1 MASAFLLYPVS
12 VLAGGAGPDWTMAE
26 EYYLMEKGQWPK
38 EVTFSDTVF
47 TRAVHTP
54 TYSVL
59 KSLNGTET
67 DGHTFTIKA
76 GDRVNFSLQG
86 SPYGLINAQS
96 ESLTSWNS
104 PRFYYRFPGIVS
116 DGLYITRRNAESY
129 EMEITDFGFDTDL
142 SDLSAHVV
150 LKISLDAKEVYQD
163 AAIPPQMTGEEYA
176 AFLEEYK
183 DDSQFK
189 DKVEIT
195 AEGNAHISPVNR
207 TNPSVYLADP
217 GDVLQ
222 SGKSDSVGFQFI
234 LEDDASWTMTLNGTP
249 CTPEQISFDYSIV
262 WEDYESNDV
271 LNQLQL
277 SETMYYKTLSIV
289 LVDSDLVDR
298 NSTVVDQYLQEQNEP
313 KNTPSPNPENSRGEN
328 SRPLITR
335 RAEAIPA
342 LAGLAVLSVGSA
354 AALSFAASS
363 GASAAHRKEE
373 EEENRQENGE
383 ASIIVNENEDLPS
396 LLAGSDVMLSV
407 PAVLETDLEGPW
419 TWNALVITDQ
429 KQKETL
435 PGISAVITG
444 SGTSASLAVR
454 AADTG
459 FDYGAVI
466 RVTADSADPK
476 IHAEKIIN
484 VNILAPGLRITHSES
499 GTLVTFRTK
508 GSIPGSAEETSLHPD
523 EYKKEILPD
532 GRILYRYQEYTA
544 KAEEDA

>member
-1 MASAFLLYPVS
+1 MASAFLLVPVS

-76 GDRVNFSLQG
+76 GDRVNFSLKG
-86 SPYGLINAQS
+86 SPYSPVNTQN
-96 ESLTSWNS
+96 ESLTIWDS
-104 PRFYYRFPGIVS
+104 PRFYYRFPGVMT

-129 EMEITDFGFDTDL
+129 AMEITDFGFDTDL

-150 LKISLDAKEVYQD
+150 LKISLDAKQIWQD
-163 AAIPPQMTGEEYA
+163 AEIPPRLASEEYA

-183 DDSQFK
+183 DYSQFK

-207 TNPSVYLADP
+207 TSPSVYLADP
-217 GDVLQ
+217 GDIVLT
-222 SGKSDSVGFQFI
+222 GKSDSVGFQFI
-234 LEDDASWTMTLNGTP
+234 LEDDTSWTVTLNGTP
-249 CTPEQISFDYSIV
+249 CAPEQISFDYSIV

-298 NSTVVDQYLQEQNEP
+298 NSTVVDQYLNEQKEP
-313 KNTPSPNPENSRGEN
+313 KNTPSPRPENSRSEN
-328 SRPLITR
+328 IRPLITR

-342 LAGLAVLSVGSA
+342 LAGLTVLSVASA

-363 GASAAHRKEE
+363 GASAARRKEE
-373 EEENRQENGE
+373 EQDKKQDE
-383 ASIIVNENEDLPS
+383 ASVIVNENEDLPS

-407 PAVLETDLEGPW
+407 PAVLETEHEGPW

-466 RVTADSADPK
+466 RVTADFADPK

-484 VNILAPGLRITHSES
+484 VNILAPGLKITHSES

-508 GSIPGSAEETSLHPD
+508 GSIPGSAEETSLRPD
-523 EYKKEILPD
+523 EYKTEILPD

-544 KAEEDA
+544 EAEEDA